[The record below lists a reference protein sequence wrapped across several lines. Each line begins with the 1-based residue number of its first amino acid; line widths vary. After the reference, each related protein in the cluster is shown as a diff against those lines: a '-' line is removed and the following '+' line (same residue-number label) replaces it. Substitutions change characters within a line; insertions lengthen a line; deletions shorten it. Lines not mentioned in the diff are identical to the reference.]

1 MYTDMVVIVLLII
14 IAVAAVILHGILRN
28 KKDKSVNYD
37 KNFNDGYV
45 ETPPSKPKKEE
56 RI

>member
-28 KKDKSVNYD
+28 KKKTPISYNE
-37 KNFNDGYV
+37 NFNDGYID
-45 ETPPSKPKKEE
+45 TPPSKPEKEE
-56 RI
+56 RV

>member
-14 IAVAAVILHGILRN
+14 IAVAAVILHGILKN
-28 KKDKSVNYD
+28 KKDKLVNYD